1 MVIIVVLTIFSVS
14 PPVAFILNQLLGIVT
29 SLNIIL
35 HFLCIGLDYPL
46 RMQLFFGGLFPLI
59 TFDAMP
65 TDDLYNL
72 LFSTKSFED
81 DEPLSEQFDII
92 GYSSRLVYDNLGS
105 LLIFMFLQPALL
117 IFGYFILWALKFT
130 NAYPKQLDRL
140 KTGIKERIKGF
151 LSNGL
156 VAFYLKNYL
165 VLSVIGNITRKDF
178 GSNTSLNYS
187 SVLSVLLTAYSLAF
201 PFLMTYLLGKKFVP

>member
-1 MVIIVVLTIFSVS
+1 MVATVVLTFFSVNHQ
-14 PPVAFILNQLLGIVT
+14 VEFILNQLLGLVS

-35 HFLCIGLDYPL
+35 HFMCMGLDYPL
-46 RMQLFFGGLFPLI
+46 RMQLFFGGLFHLI

-105 LLIFMFLQPALL
+105 LLVFMFLQPA
-117 IFGYFILWALKFT
+117 
-130 NAYPKQLDRL
+130 
-140 KTGIKERIKGF
+140 
-151 LSNGL
+151 
-156 VAFYLKNYL
+156 
-165 VLSVIGNITRKDF
+165 
-178 GSNTSLNYS
+178 
-187 SVLSVLLTAYSLAF
+187 
-201 PFLMTYLLGKKFVP
+201 